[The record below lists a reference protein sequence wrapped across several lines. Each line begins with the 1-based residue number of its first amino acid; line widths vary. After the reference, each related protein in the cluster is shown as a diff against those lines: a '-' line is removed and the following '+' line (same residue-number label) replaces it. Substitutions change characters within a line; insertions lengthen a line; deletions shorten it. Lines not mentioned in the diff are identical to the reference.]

1 MSPMDAATT
10 VNDSTVKINKFGGDN
25 FHLWKFKMMMWE
37 DQGDAAEQA
46 RYTKWQKKAFAIV
59 CLSLEASPLSM
70 GRSCKTAEEAWKRL
84 GDHYEKQILAN
95 KLYLRKKFFSC
106 AMVEGSDML
115 KHINEMKTLSEQL
128 EAVGAPVSEED
139 LVTTLLSSLPESYEV
154 LITVLES
161 RSDALSWEF
170 VTSRLFHEEMKRK
183 EQGSEATKCAAFLAK
198 QDLRRVW
205 PLGEQVSKAHRNRRN
220 LQIEDEVKE
229 ETMWFI
235 DSGATNHMTNSKAN
249 MINYKA
255 MKTTKVHLADNDMI
269 EAIGRGDI
277 VMELATPE
285 GPKRGVLKDVW
296 QSVSFE
302 KNTCVMEKSG
312 TKFAIGERFG
322 KGFYKLKMKPVKA
335 PNAMANLSEVKP
347 NPSKLWHERLGHIG
361 SQDLQVLVKN
371 KLSSDMPLKSVED
384 WGFCDSC
391 ALGKQ
396 ARFKFNKKSA
406 NQSTAA
412 LFEEISMDICG
423 PMQTPSIGGSVYFGT
438 FICNNSTYCWV
449 YLLRKKSEIFDK
461 FVESHA
467 MVKTQFK
474 ANIKRLRSDNGREYQ
489 NRNFEDYCKTHGILQ
504 HFSPAYTPELNG
516 LAERMNRTQVES
528 ARCMLEHAGLPREYW
543 AEAIT
548 IAAHIRN
555 RMPTHAIQDMK
566 SPFEVVTGSKP
577 KIEHFKV
584 FGCEAF
590 ARVPKEKRKKFDAKT
605 VRCRF
610 LGYDLFNNGYRL
622 EDLSTGRI
630 LISCDVKFN
639 ESNFPSCDDEDGKPN
654 SMQSFSLGG
663 HDVRFEQPEDNTDSQ
678 EFEDA
683 SMDGGN
689 ADTVGEE
696 ENQEDFDDV
705 SMHGNDEG
713 NNSISR
719 RDHETPTP
727 RPAPAKRADR
737 STSLEDMTKHRDN
750 KIYHQIVE
758 ERVASVR
765 QIFDPPI
772 KCLSL
777 PIYEDTPRR
786 TCSEDR
792 FEHAPQAAQVKA
804 KKDTPLKTSF
814 RRLNPD
820 STTDKVLRDLIDSI
834 KRSQRIAH
842 CLGGRIANEFLDP
855 ELQYIVEET
864 DDILLTIKHTL
875 ESAANFAEEKFENKL
890 HELLHRK
897 LLPFHPITFIELEP
911 WNLNILSTCSKE
923 SRSLSGTPDS
933 FPTSYKKVDAV
944 VEGTMPDTD
953 PEYTNKN
960 RLAKALI
967 LAALDDHHV
976 RMVKKCQHASSMI
989 NTPRPI
995 WQQTRMEPSES
1006 ARVYCDRF
1014 KMTLEDA
1021 LDANVKIDHGFAVH
1035 QFLRSLDHRF
1045 DSFVH
1050 FQFHR
1055 LQNGDDV
1062 DETTLPKIY
1071 TALLQEDT
1079 HVPYDTLAPAEPFN
1093 AAFAMTPRRPR
1104 GNQAHPVILSSAHT
1118 ATSGTTLRMSA
1129 AAKSQINASSSNN
1142 NRVTNLLFST
1152 PCPPLDGTF

>member
-1 MSPMDAATT
+1 MDAATT
-10 VNDSTVKINKFGGDN
+10 VNDSTIKINKFDGDN
-25 FHLWKFKMMMWE
+25 FHLWKFKMMIVLEEQDLWDIVSGVEKWE

-59 CLSLEASPLSM
+59 CLSLEDSPLSM
-70 GRSCKTAEEAWKRL
+70 RRSCKTAKEAWKRL

-128 EAVGAPVSEED
+128 EAVGAPVSEEG
-139 LVTTLLSSLPESYEV
+139 LVITLLSSLPESYEV

-170 VTSRLFHEEMKRK
+170 NKEVKLPKAQRSWRSKICGEFGHLANKCPRRTGTEETCKY
-183 EQGSEATKCAAFLAK
+183 
-198 QDLRRVW
+198 
-205 PLGEQVSKAHRNRRN
+205 
-220 LQIEDEVKE
+220 EVKE

-255 MKTTKVHLADNDMI
+255 MKTIKVHLADNDMI

-391 ALGKQ
+391 TLGRQ

-461 FVESHA
+461 VVESHA

-489 NRNFEDYCKTHGILQ
+489 NRNFEDYCKAHGILQ

-516 LAERMNRTQVES
+516 LAERMNRTLVES

-555 RMPTHAIQDMK
+555 RMLTHAIQDMK
-566 SPFEVVTGSKP
+566 SPFKVVTGSKP

-584 FGCEAF
+584 FGFEAF

-630 LISCDVKFN
+630 LIN
-639 ESNFPSCDDEDGKPN
+639 GKPN
-654 SMQSFSLGG
+654 SMQSCSLGG
-663 HDVRFEQPEDNTDSQ
+663 HDVRFEQPEDNTDS
-678 EFEDA
+678 
-683 SMDGGN
+683 
-689 ADTVGEE
+689 
-696 ENQEDFDDV
+696 
-705 SMHGNDEG
+705 
-713 NNSISR
+713 R
-719 RDHETPTP
+719 
-727 RPAPAKRADR
+727 
-737 STSLEDMTKHRDN
+737 
-750 KIYHQIVE
+750 
-758 ERVASVR
+758 
-765 QIFDPPI
+765 
-772 KCLSL
+772 SL

-792 FEHAPQAAQVKA
+792 FEHPPQAAEVKA

-855 ELQYIVEET
+855 ELQHIVEET

-897 LLPFHPITFIELEP
+897 LLPVI
-911 WNLNILSTCSKE
+911 K
-923 SRSLSGTPDS
+923 SRGC
-933 FPTSYKKVDAV
+933 
-944 VEGTMPDTD
+944 
-953 PEYTNKN
+953 N
-960 RLAKALI
+960 
-967 LAALDDHHV
+967 
-976 RMVKKCQHASSMI
+976 
-989 NTPRPI
+989 
-995 WQQTRMEPSES
+995 
-1006 ARVYCDRF
+1006 
-1014 KMTLEDA
+1014 
-1021 LDANVKIDHGFAVH
+1021 
-1035 QFLRSLDHRF
+1035 
-1045 DSFVH
+1045 
-1050 FQFHR
+1050 
-1055 LQNGDDV
+1055 
-1062 DETTLPKIY
+1062 
-1071 TALLQEDT
+1071 
-1079 HVPYDTLAPAEPFN
+1079 
-1093 AAFAMTPRRPR
+1093 
-1104 GNQAHPVILSSAHT
+1104 
-1118 ATSGTTLRMSA
+1118 
-1129 AAKSQINASSSNN
+1129 
-1142 NRVTNLLFST
+1142 
-1152 PCPPLDGTF
+1152 

>member
-1 MSPMDAATT
+1 MDAATT
-10 VNDSTVKINKFGGDN
+10 VNDSTIKINKFDGDN
-25 FHLWKFKMMMWE
+25 FHLWKFKMMIVLEEQDLWDIVSGVEKWE

-59 CLSLEASPLSM
+59 CLSLEDSPLSM
-70 GRSCKTAEEAWKRL
+70 RRSCKTAKEAWKRL

-128 EAVGAPVSEED
+128 EAVGAPVSEEG
-139 LVTTLLSSLPESYEV
+139 LVITLLSSLPESYEV

-183 EQGSEATKCAAFLAK
+183 EQGSEATKSAAFLAK

-205 PLGEQVSKAHRNRRN
+205 PLGEQMSKAHRNRRN

-255 MKTTKVHLADNDMI
+255 MKTIKVHLADNDMI

-391 ALGKQ
+391 TLGRQ

-461 FVESHA
+461 VVESHA

-489 NRNFEDYCKTHGILQ
+489 NRNFEDYCKAHGILQ

-516 LAERMNRTQVES
+516 LAERMNRTLVES

-555 RMPTHAIQDMK
+555 RMLTHAIQDMK
-566 SPFEVVTGSKP
+566 SPFKVVTGSKP

-584 FGCEAF
+584 FGFEAF

-630 LISCDVKFN
+630 LISCDMANQTRCNHAHSVGMTFVLNNLKTT
-639 ESNFPSCDDEDGKPN
+639 
-654 SMQSFSLGG
+654 L
-663 HDVRFEQPEDNTDSQ
+663 TQ

-705 SMHGNDEG
+705 SMHGDDEG
-713 NNSISR
+713 NNSTSR

-737 STSLEDMTKHRDN
+737 STSLEDTTKHRD

-765 QIFDPPI
+765 QIFDPP
-772 KCLSL
+772 
-777 PIYEDTPRR
+777 
-786 TCSEDR
+786 
-792 FEHAPQAAQVKA
+792 
-804 KKDTPLKTSF
+804 
-814 RRLNPD
+814 
-820 STTDKVLRDLIDSI
+820 
-834 KRSQRIAH
+834 
-842 CLGGRIANEFLDP
+842 
-855 ELQYIVEET
+855 
-864 DDILLTIKHTL
+864 
-875 ESAANFAEEKFENKL
+875 
-890 HELLHRK
+890 
-897 LLPFHPITFIELEP
+897 
-911 WNLNILSTCSKE
+911 
-923 SRSLSGTPDS
+923 
-933 FPTSYKKVDAV
+933 
-944 VEGTMPDTD
+944 
-953 PEYTNKN
+953 
-960 RLAKALI
+960 
-967 LAALDDHHV
+967 
-976 RMVKKCQHASSMI
+976 
-989 NTPRPI
+989 
-995 WQQTRMEPSES
+995 
-1006 ARVYCDRF
+1006 
-1014 KMTLEDA
+1014 
-1021 LDANVKIDHGFAVH
+1021 
-1035 QFLRSLDHRF
+1035 
-1045 DSFVH
+1045 
-1050 FQFHR
+1050 
-1055 LQNGDDV
+1055 
-1062 DETTLPKIY
+1062 
-1071 TALLQEDT
+1071 
-1079 HVPYDTLAPAEPFN
+1079 
-1093 AAFAMTPRRPR
+1093 
-1104 GNQAHPVILSSAHT
+1104 NQMFGAHT
-1118 ATSGTTLRMSA
+1118 RHL
-1129 AAKSQINASSSNN
+1129 I
-1142 NRVTNLLFST
+1142 
-1152 PCPPLDGTF
+1152 